1 MNSIEIFKNER
12 FGEIRVAGTSD
23 EPLFCL
29 ADICRAMGISNV
41 GNVKNRLDEDDVRLT
56 DTTDSLGR
64 TQQINF
70 VTESGLYYV
79 IIRSDSEI
87 AKPFR
92 KWITSEVLPSIR
104 KTGKY
109 YIADKKQ
116 SLTADRIMAA
126 NWLITTLN
134 YNEVSKLAL
143 AKAIAEPLGLPT
155 PDYVASKGVVKS
167 ARELLTQ
174 FGAWITSQ
182 AFNKLAEAKS
192 YLVTMQRNSAHG
204 EKKPFKSITEKGSI
218 YGENQVNP
226 NNPKSTQPL
235 WYEDK
240 FQDLLTDLGVKI
252 YVD

>member
-1 MNSIEIFKNER
+1 MNSIAIFKNER

-70 VTESGLYYV
+70 VTESGLYDV

-109 YIADKKQ
+109 DIADKKQ

-174 FGAWITSQ
+174 FGAGITSQ
-182 AFNKLAEAKS
+182 AFNKLAEAKG
-192 YLVTMQRNSAHG
+192 YLVTMQRNSSHG

-240 FQDLLTDLGVKI
+240 FENLLTDLGVKI

>member
-70 VTESGLYYV
+70 VTESGLYDV

-109 YIADKKQ
+109 DIADKNR
-116 SLTADRIMAA
+116 A
-126 NWLITTLN
+126 
-134 YNEVSKLAL
+134 
-143 AKAIAEPLGLPT
+143 
-155 PDYVASKGVVKS
+155 
-167 ARELLTQ
+167 
-174 FGAWITSQ
+174 
-182 AFNKLAEAKS
+182 
-192 YLVTMQRNSAHG
+192 
-204 EKKPFKSITEKGSI
+204 
-218 YGENQVNP
+218 
-226 NNPKSTQPL
+226 
-235 WYEDK
+235 
-240 FQDLLTDLGVKI
+240 
-252 YVD
+252 